1 MCEGL
6 YVRVHESTCRGFYFY
21 LCVRVCMS
29 VCMKVPTEATK
40 GGQIPQE
47 LQLQGSRELLARGA
61 KNQTLALSK
70 NRKSLNH

>member
-1 MCEGL
+1 
-6 YVRVHESTCRGFYFY
+6 
-21 LCVRVCMS
+21 MS